1 METSP
6 LNRLPQVAGSL
17 NRSNPPVAPQPDKP
31 PAAPADKV
39 HLQGNETP
47 KQLFTKLK
55 ELGRD
60 PGRDAAARMIGSLQ
74 SKYESLIRFQGEEE
88 LVLSLRDP
96 KELAEYVA
104 LVGGGQADDEVQ
116 RNYAGVQARQ
126 DQGDRFFLKRGKQ
139 YLKTDAAGAAVV
151 LARGGEVVRL
161 AQDGQVNRW
170 KELPA
175 EVPPPSPAR
184 AELGK
189 LLDAAE
195 ALKCEFEVEPE
206 KPETS
211 IKGKLLAQLKG
222 KGDEVEVRSGL
233 VDALE
238 KGKRVLI
245 TLPDDD
251 RKIPLPPGVDKAQLE
266 KFVNYVSKPDDD
278 QKNFLKAFE
287 DLKKKDA
294 VIMARSDTG
303 ELKGMLM
310 QASDRSAY
318 LNLLA
323 GQDVVVLT
331 KDGTPQR
338 LTQVAQMVELSAN
351 GSLKGQAAAKF
362 DGSAQPSDNLFMVYH
377 VSPFDPINKGIYDDL
392 VRRMSEVGSSKEIDI
407 VAMHS
412 DLPDKRNLRVDRI
425 QSGSLENLK
434 KLDPETVMS
443 DPKTFENFI
452 FETLVANQSDSKV
465 RLFVGGHGGAEKGLL
480 PDGKHNNAAAN
491 HAMSVDDFAGAIH
504 KALDRVEKE
513 TGKRPFIEN
522 LMLCSCLMG
531 NTSLIDALSK
541 TGDVGVLCASPEVM
555 QGASPNSVIEFLHDP
570 KNSKASGEEFAKFLV
585 DTLSEAQSA
594 PGSNKESH
602 HADTYGAYRLDK
614 NLAENFQKSLDNF
627 FKVALAHPDQ
637 AGAIKRAIAACP
649 TYGMNPFINLLFD
662 VDNRD
667 VIQVAERIIA
677 DARVT
682 NQDIKQAAQKVVDD
696 AAAQVIEQKVSKNY
710 DGRKGPTIY
719 LPIDRFDFDEK
730 MSKTGFLQSTD
741 YPKFMEM
748 IFDAPLH
755 RGVQDTLLTEAN
767 RYLEA
772 GKDAAAAAVGEKA
785 DDPKTD
791 DKKTDDPKAAEEGKK
806 ESKAWTGPGKGVVQQ
821 VHDLEQYHGDN
832 LLKKVGRGVRTMAT
846 AAVGIAGGLA
856 LAAVGGAAGAVVG
869 AVMGLRA
876 GWTGHSALGEQYG
889 AGDTSPAGGNPI
901 KSAVKLAG
909 QAALFPMEAAGLRVN
924 EKVGFKAGTVAGRLV
939 GSVAGLVGGAL
950 GGALGGGAV
959 GFVPGFVVAR
969 GLGKAATFWVPGGLP
984 EKLHNQG
991 LDSDSTRP

>member
-6 LNRLPQVAGSL
+6 LNRLPQVASL
-17 NRSNPPVAPQPDKP
+17 NRSTPPTPPQDPKP

-39 HLQGNETP
+39 QLQGNETP
-47 KQLFTKLK
+47 KQLFAKLK
-55 ELGRD
+55 QLGRD
-60 PGRDAAARMIGSLQ
+60 PGRDAAARMTGSLK
-74 SKYESLIRFQGEEE
+74 SKYESLIRFQGEDE
-88 LVLSLRDP
+88 LVVSLRDP
-96 KELAEYVA
+96 KELADYVA
-104 LVGGGQADDEVQ
+104 LLGGGQPSDELKT
-116 RNYAGVQARQ
+116 AHTGVQARV

-139 YLKTDAAGAAVV
+139 YLKTDAAGAALV
-151 LARGGEVVRL
+151 LARGGEVVRMGI
-161 AQDGQVNRW
+161 DGEVNRW
-170 KELPA
+170 KQLPA
-175 EVPPPSPAR
+175 DVPAPSPAR
-184 AELGK
+184 VELGK

-195 ALKCEFEVEPE
+195 ALKCEFEVEPD
-206 KPETS
+206 KAKTS

-222 KGDEVEVRSGL
+222 RGDEVEVRADL

-238 KGKRVLI
+238 KDKRVLM
-245 TLPDDD
+245 TLPDDE
-251 RKIPLPPGVDKAQLE
+251 RKIPLPPALNKAQLE
-266 KFVNYVSKPDDD
+266 KFISYVSSPDDD
-278 QKNFLKAFE
+278 QKNFKKAFD
-287 DLKKKDA
+287 DLKKKEA
-294 VIMARSDTG
+294 VIMARSDSG

-331 KDGTPQR
+331 KDGNPQR
-338 LTQVAQMVELSAN
+338 LTQVAQMNELSSN
-351 GSLKGQAAAKF
+351 GSLKGQAATKF
-362 DGSAQPSDNLFMVYH
+362 DGAANPSDNLFMVYH

-392 VRRMSEVGSSKEIDI
+392 VRRMTEVGSSKELDI

-443 DPKTFENFI
+443 DPKTLENFI

-504 KALDRVEKE
+504 QALDRVQKE

-555 QGASPNSVIEFLHDP
+555 QGASPNSVIEYLHDP
-570 KNSKASGEEFAKFLV
+570 KTSKASGEEFAKYLV
-585 DTLSEAQSA
+585 DTLSEAPSA
-594 PGSNKESH
+594 PGGNKESH

-614 NLAENFQKSLDNF
+614 GLADKFKGSLDNF
-627 FKVALAHPDQ
+627 FKVALAHPEQ

-649 TYGMNPFINLLFD
+649 TYGVNPFINLLFD

-682 NQDIKQAAQKVVDD
+682 NQEIKEAAQKVVED

-719 LPIDRFDFDEK
+719 LPVDRFDFDQK
-730 MSKTGFLQSTD
+730 MASTGFLKSTD
-741 YPKFMEM
+741 YGKFMEM

-755 RGVQDTLLTEAN
+755 RGVQDTFLTEAN

-772 GKDAAAAAVGEKA
+772 GKDAAAAAA
-785 DDPKTD
+785 
-791 DKKTDDPKAAEEGKK
+791 AAEPDQKK
-806 ESKAWTGPGKGVVQQ
+806 AEDAKKPDEARPASKKWLGPGKGVVQQ

-832 LLKKVGRGVRTMAT
+832 ALKKVARGIRAMAT

-856 LAAVGGAAGAVVG
+856 FAAVGAVPGAVMG

-876 GWTGHSALGEQYG
+876 GWTGSSAMGEHYG
-889 AGDTSPAGGNPI
+889 AGDTSPAGAHTLQ
-901 KSAVKLAG
+901 SAVKLAG

-924 EKVGFKAGTVAGRLV
+924 ENAGFRHGNLAGRLA
-939 GSVAGLVGGAL
+939 GSLVGLVGGAL

-959 GFVPGFVVAR
+959 GFVPGFVVGR

-984 EKLHNQG
+984 EKHHNQG
-991 LDSDSTRP
+991 LDSDLTKP

>member
-6 LNRLPQVAGSL
+6 LNRLPQVTGPL
-17 NRSNPPVAPQPDKP
+17 HRPPAPKADPP

-39 HLQGNETP
+39 QLQGNETP
-47 KQLFTKLK
+47 KQLFAKLK

-60 PGRDAAARMIGSLQ
+60 PGRDAAARMTGSLK

-104 LVGGGQADDEVQ
+104 LVGGGQASADVQ
-116 RNYAGVQARQ
+116 QNYAGVQARQ
-126 DQGDRFFLKRGKQ
+126 DQGDRFFLKRAKQ

-151 LARGGEVVRL
+151 LSRGGEVVRL
-161 AQDGQVNRW
+161 AVDGQVDRW

-175 EVPPPSPAR
+175 EVPAPTPAR

-195 ALKCEFEVEPE
+195 ALKCTFEVEPE
-206 KPETS
+206 KTETS
-211 IKGKLLAQLKG
+211 IKGKLLAMLKG
-222 KGDEVEVRSGL
+222 KGDEVEVRAGL

-266 KFVNYVSKPDDD
+266 KFVGYVSKPDED

-287 DLKKKDA
+287 DLKKKEA

-310 QASDRSAY
+310 TASDRSAY

-323 GQDVVVLT
+323 GQEVVVLT
-331 KDGTPQR
+331 RDGTPQR
-338 LTQVAQMVELSAN
+338 LTEVAQMAELSAN
-351 GSLKGQAAAKF
+351 GSLKGQAAPKF
-362 DGSAQPSDNLFMVYH
+362 DGSGTPSDNLFMVYH

-392 VRRMSEVGSSKEIDI
+392 VRRMTEVGSSKEVDI

-443 DPKTFENFI
+443 DPKTFENFL
-452 FETLVANQSDSKV
+452 FETLMANQSDAKV

-491 HAMSVDDFAGAIH
+491 HAMSVDDFAGAIP

-531 NTSLIDALSK
+531 NTSLIDALAK
-541 TGDVGVLCASPEVM
+541 TGDVGVLCASPEIM

-570 KNSKASGEEFAKFLV
+570 KTSQASGEEFAKYLV
-585 DTLSEAQSA
+585 DTLSEAPSA
-594 PGSNKESH
+594 PGGNKESH

-614 NLAENFQKSLDNF
+614 QLAENTKKSLDNF
-627 FKVALAHPDQ
+627 FKLALQHPDQ
-637 AGAIKRAIAACP
+637 AGAIKRAIADCP

-667 VIQVAERIIA
+667 LIQVAERIIA

-682 NQDIKQAAQKVVDD
+682 NKELKEAAQKVVDD

-710 DGRKGPTIY
+710 AGRKGPTIY

-741 YPKFMEM
+741 YSKFMEM

-755 RGVQDTLLTEAN
+755 RGVKETFLTEAN

-772 GKDAAAAAVGEKA
+772 GKEAAAAAAADEKE
-785 DDPKTD
+785 D
-791 DKKTDDPKAAEEGKK
+791 DKKAGEPEETKK
-806 ESKAWTGPGKGVVQQ
+806 ESKTWAGPGKGVIQQ

-832 LLKKVGRGVRTMAT
+832 ALKKIGRGVRAIAT
-846 AAVGIAGGLA
+846 AAIGIAGGLA
-856 LAAVGGAAGAVVG
+856 LAAVGAVPG
-869 AVMGLRA
+869 AVMGAVLGARA
-876 GWTGHSALGEQYG
+876 GWTGHSALSEQYG
-889 AGDTSPAGGNPI
+889 AGDTAPAGGNTL

-924 EKVGFKAGTVAGRLV
+924 DKVGFKAGTLAGRLV
-939 GSVAGLVGGAL
+939 GSVAGLAGGAL

-969 GLGKAATFWVPGGLP
+969 GLGRAATFWVPGGMP
-984 EKLHNQG
+984 EKIHNQG
-991 LDSDSTRP
+991 LDSDLTKS

>member
-17 NRSNPPVAPQPDKP
+17 NRPTPPSAPKADKP

-39 HLQGNETP
+39 QLQGNESP
-47 KQLFTKLK
+47 KQLFARLK
-55 ELGRD
+55 ELGKD
-60 PGRDAAARMIGSLQ
+60 PGRDAAARMTGSLK

-104 LVGGGQADDEVQ
+104 LVGGGQASDDVQ
-116 RNYAGVQARQ
+116 KNYAGVQARQ

-151 LARGGEVVRL
+151 LSRGGEVVRM

-175 EVPPPSPAR
+175 DVPAPTPAR

-195 ALKCEFEVEPE
+195 KLKCEFEVEPA
-206 KPETS
+206 KTETS

-222 KGDEVEVRSGL
+222 KGDEVDVRSGL

-331 KDGTPQR
+331 KDGLPQR
-338 LTQVAQMVELSAN
+338 LTTVAQMAELSTN
-351 GSLKGQAAAKF
+351 GTLKGQAAQKF
-362 DGSAQPSDNLFMVYH
+362 DGNAQGSDNLFMVYH

-392 VRRMSEVGSSKEIDI
+392 VRRMTEVGSSKEIDI

-412 DLPDKRNLRVDRI
+412 DLPDKRNLRVDRV

-443 DPKTFENFI
+443 DPKTFENFL
-452 FETLVANQSDSKV
+452 FETLMANQSDAKV

-491 HAMSVDDFAGAIH
+491 HAMSVDDFAGAIP
-504 KALDRVEKE
+504 KALDRVQKE

-570 KNSKASGEEFAKFLV
+570 KNSKASGEEFARYLV
-585 DTLSEAQSA
+585 DTLSEAPSA
-594 PGSNKESH
+594 PGGNKESH

-614 NLAENFQKSLDNF
+614 GLAQNFQKSLDNF
-627 FKVALAHPDQ
+627 FKVALEHPDQ

-649 TYGMNPFINLLFD
+649 TYGINPFINLLFD

-682 NQDIKQAAQKVVDD
+682 NQDIKAAAQKVVDD
-696 AAAQVIEQKVSKNY
+696 AAAQVIEQKVSQKY

-730 MSKTGFLQSTD
+730 MSRTGFLQSTD
-741 YPKFMEM
+741 YGKFMEM

-755 RGVQDTLLTEAN
+755 RGVQDTFLTEAN

-772 GKDAAAAAVGEKA
+772 GKDAAAAAAADEKE
-785 DDPKTD
+785 D
-791 DKKTDDPKAAEEGKK
+791 DKKAPEEAKK
-806 ESKAWTGPGKGVVQQ
+806 ESKTWAGPGKGVIQN

-832 LLKKVGRGVRTMAT
+832 VLKKVGRGIRTIAT

-856 LAAVGGAAGAVVG
+856 LAAVGGAAGAVMG
-869 AVMGLRA
+869 AVMGARA
-876 GWTGHSALGEQYG
+876 GWTGHSALGSQYG
-889 AGDTSPAGGNPI
+889 AGDTVPGGGNTI

-924 EKVGFKAGTVAGRLV
+924 EKVGFKSGSLAGSLV
-939 GSVAGLVGGAL
+939 GSITGLVGGAL

-991 LDSDSTRP
+991 LDSDHTTH

>member
-6 LNRLPQVAGSL
+6 LHRLPQVAGAL
-17 NRSNPPVAPQPDKP
+17 NRSTPPTAPKADQP

-39 HLQGNETP
+39 QLQGHETP
-47 KQLFTKLK
+47 KQLFAKLK

-60 PGRDAAARMIGSLQ
+60 PGRDAAARMTGSLQ

-104 LVGGGQADDEVQ
+104 LLGGGQASDEVKQ
-116 RNYAGVQARQ
+116 NYVGVQARQ

-151 LARGGEVVRL
+151 LSRGGEVVRM

-175 EVPPPSPAR
+175 DVPAPSPAR

-195 ALKCEFEVEPE
+195 ALKCTFEVEPE
-206 KPETS
+206 KTETS
-211 IKGKLLAQLKG
+211 IKGKLLNLLKG
-222 KGDEVEVRSGL
+222 KGDEVEVRGGL

-238 KGKRVLI
+238 QGKRVLI

-266 KFVNYVSKPDDD
+266 KFISYVSKPDED
-278 QKNFLKAFE
+278 QKSFLKAFE
-287 DLKKKDA
+287 DLKKKEA
-294 VIMARSDTG
+294 VIMARTDTG

-310 QASDRSAY
+310 TASDRSAY

-323 GQDVVVLT
+323 GQDVVVLG

-338 LTQVAQMVELSAN
+338 LTQVAQMAELSAN
-351 GSLKGQAAAKF
+351 GSLKGQAAPKF
-362 DGSAQPSDNLFMVYH
+362 DGSGTPSDNLFMVYH

-452 FETLVANQSDSKV
+452 FETLMANQSDAKV

-491 HAMSVDDFAGAIH
+491 HAMSVDDFAGAIP

-531 NTSLIDALSK
+531 NTSLIDALAKS
-541 TGDVGVLCASPEVM
+541 GDVGVLCASPEIM

-570 KNSKASGEEFAKFLV
+570 KTSKASGEEFAKYLV
-585 DTLSEAQSA
+585 DTLSEAPTA
-594 PGSNKESH
+594 PGGNKDSH

-614 NLAENFQKSLDNF
+614 NLAENTKKSLDNF
-627 FKVALAHPDQ
+627 FKVALQHPDQ
-637 AGAIKRAIAACP
+637 AGAIKRAIADCP

-667 VIQVAERIIA
+667 LIQVAERIIA
-677 DARVT
+677 DARVS
-682 NQDIKQAAQKVVDD
+682 NQDLKEAAQKVVDA

-730 MSKTGFLQSTD
+730 MAKTGFLQSTD

-748 IFDAPLH
+748 IFDAPLR
-755 RGVQDTLLTEAN
+755 RGVQDTFLTEAN

-772 GKDAAAAAVGEKA
+772 GKEAAAAATTSEKE
-785 DDPKTD
+785 D
-791 DKKTDDPKAAEEGKK
+791 DKKTDDAKAPEEAKK
-806 ESKAWTGPGKGVVQQ
+806 ESKTWTGPGKGVVQQ
-821 VHDLEQYHGDN
+821 VHDLEAYHGDN
-832 LLKKVGRGVRTMAT
+832 GLKKVGRGVRALAT
-846 AAVGIAGGLA
+846 AAVGIAGGVA
-856 LAAVGGAAGAVVG
+856 LAAVGAVPGAIMGAVLG
-869 AVMGLRA
+869 ARA
-876 GWTGHSALGEQYG
+876 GWTGHSVLSEQYG
-889 AGDTSPAGGNPI
+889 AGDTSPAGGNTI

-909 QAALFPMEAAGLRVN
+909 QAALFPMEAVGLRVN
-924 EKVGFKAGTVAGRLV
+924 DKVGFQAGTLAGRLV
-939 GSVAGLVGGAL
+939 GSLAGLVGGAL

-969 GLGKAATFWVPGGLP
+969 GLGKAATFWVPGGMP
-984 EKLHNQG
+984 EKIHNQG
-991 LDSDSTRP
+991 LDSDLTKS

>member
-6 LNRLPQVAGSL
+6 LNRLPQVAGAL
-17 NRSNPPVAPQPDKP
+17 NRPTPPAPAKSDKP

-39 HLQGNETP
+39 QLQGGETP
-47 KQLFTKLK
+47 KQLFAKLK

-60 PGRDAAARMIGSLQ
+60 PGRDAAARMTGSLK

-104 LVGGGQADDEVQ
+104 LVGGGQASDEVQ
-116 RNYAGVQARQ
+116 KNYAGVQARQ
-126 DQGDRFFLKRGKQ
+126 DQGDRFFLKRGKE

-151 LARGGEVVRL
+151 LSRGGEIVRM
-161 AQDGQVNRW
+161 AQDGEINRW
-170 KELPA
+170 KELPVD
-175 EVPPPSPAR
+175 VPAPTPAR
-184 AELGK
+184 ADLGK

-206 KPETS
+206 KTETS

-222 KGDEVEVRSGL
+222 KGNEVEVRSGL

-266 KFVNYVSKPDDD
+266 KFVAYVSKPDAE

-294 VIMARSDTG
+294 VIMARTDTG

-318 LNLLA
+318 LNLLG

-338 LTQVAQMVELSAN
+338 LTQVAQMAELSAN
-351 GSLKGQAAAKF
+351 GALKGQATSKF
-362 DGSAQPSDNLFMVYH
+362 DGNAQGSDNLFMVYH

-392 VRRMSEVGSSKEIDI
+392 VRRMTEVGSSKEIDI

-425 QSGSLENLK
+425 QSGNLENLK

-491 HAMSVDDFAGAIH
+491 HAMSVDDFAGAIG

-531 NTSLIDALSK
+531 NTSLIDALAK
-541 TGDVGVLCASPEVM
+541 TGDVGVLCASPEIM

-570 KNSKASGEEFAKFLV
+570 KNSKASGEEFAKYLV
-585 DTLSEAQSA
+585 DTLSEAPSA
-594 PGSNKESH
+594 PGGNKESH

-614 NLAENFQKSLDNF
+614 NLAENMKKSLDDF
-627 FKVALAHPDQ
+627 FKVALQHPDQ
-637 AGAIKRAIAACP
+637 AGAIKRAIADCP
-649 TYGMNPFINLLFD
+649 TYGMNPFINLMFD

-667 VIQVAERIIA
+667 IIQVAERIVA

-682 NQDIKQAAQKVVDD
+682 NKEVKAAAQKVVDD

-730 MSKTGFLQSTD
+730 MSRTGFLQSTD

-748 IFDAPLH
+748 IFDAPLR
-755 RGVQDTLLTEAN
+755 RGVQDTFLTEAN

-772 GKDAAAAAVGEKA
+772 GKDAAAAAAAHETEKPEETKA
-785 DDPKTD
+785 PEEEKKASKT
-791 DKKTDDPKAAEEGKK
+791 P
-806 ESKAWTGPGKGVVQQ
+806 WTGPGKGVVQQ

-832 LLKKVGRGVRTMAT
+832 VLKKAGRGVRAIAT

-856 LAAVGGAAGAVVG
+856 LAAVGAVPG
-869 AVMGLRA
+869 AVMGAVLGARA
-876 GWTGHSALGEQYG
+876 GFTGHSVLAEQYG
-889 AGDTSPAGGNPI
+889 AGDTSPAGAHTI

-924 EKVGFKAGTVAGRLV
+924 DKVGFKAGSLAGRLV
-939 GSVAGLVGGAL
+939 GSLAGLVGGAL

-959 GFVPGFVVAR
+959 GFVPGFVVGR
-969 GLGKAATFWVPGGLP
+969 GLGKAATFWIPGSLP
-984 EKLHNQG
+984 EKAHNQG
-991 LDSDSTRP
+991 LDSDLTTR